1 MVILLFSTLIIILL
15 LPQEI
20 IITVLSFTKC
30 TQARKIHRN
39 PDHKTVVSFLKLS
52 FRIFTLE

>member
-1 MVILLFSTLIIILL
+1 MVILLFSTLIIIL

-52 FRIFTLE
+52 FRIVTFE

>member
-15 LPQEI
+15 PQEI
-20 IITVLSFTKC
+20 IITVLSFTQC

-52 FRIFTLE
+52 FRIVTFE